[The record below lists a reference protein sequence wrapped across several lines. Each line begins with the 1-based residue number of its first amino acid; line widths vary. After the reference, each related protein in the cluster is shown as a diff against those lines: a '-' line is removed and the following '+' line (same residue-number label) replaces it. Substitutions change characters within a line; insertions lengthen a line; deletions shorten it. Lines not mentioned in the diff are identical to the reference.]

1 MINLRNK
8 KDLQKQKG
16 VTLIEVLAVVI
27 IGVLIIVGA
36 FTLYGNA
43 QNKQSEN
50 ATMTGIMSIQA
61 NARDLFYGQGYGDL
75 DTPTMISAGGIPSSF
90 PVGDDGSGTTVV
102 NHPLGG
108 VITLGPNGD
117 TNSQFD
123 ITVSGI
129 PTATCITMAGRNSGF
144 IEVTVQG
151 DPVESSAQ
159 AANSCVADGESEIV
173 YTSR

>member
-1 MINLRNK
+1 MINLKNK
-8 KDLQKQKG
+8 NSLKNQKG

-61 NARDLFYGQGYGDL
+61 NTRDLFYGQGYGDL
-75 DTPTMISAGGIPSSF
+75 TTATMISAGGIPSSF
-90 PVGDDGSGTTVV
+90 PVADDGTIT
-102 NHPLGG
+102 HPLGG
-108 VITLGPNGD
+108 TVTTEANSD
-117 TNSQFD
+117 TSRFD
-123 ITVSGI
+123 ITVDGI
-129 PTATCITMAGRNSGF
+129 PAATCITMAGRNSGF
-144 IEVTVQG
+144 IEVAVNGTVVTNSAEAAGEGACDG
-151 DPVESSAQ
+151 D
-159 AANSCVADGESEIV
+159 ANSIV

>member
-1 MINLRNK
+1 MINLKNK
-8 KDLQKQKG
+8 NSLQKQKG
-16 VTLIEVLAVVI
+16 VTLIEVLAVII

-43 QNKQSEN
+43 QSKQNEN

-61 NARDLFYGQGYGDL
+61 NARDLFYGQGYGDI
-75 DTPTMISAGGIPSSF
+75 DEATMVSAGGIPSSF
-90 PVGDDGSGTTVV
+90 QIDDETGEI

-108 VITLGPNGD
+108 TVTLGPNDD

-123 ITVSGI
+123 ITVDGI
-129 PTATCITMAGRNSGF
+129 STATCITMAGRNSGF

-151 DPVESSAQ
+151 NPVESSAD
-159 AANSCVADGESEIV
+159 AADSCVADGESEIV

>member
-1 MINLRNK
+1 MINLKNK
-8 KDLQKQKG
+8 NSLQKQKG
-16 VTLIEVLAVVI
+16 VTLIEVLAVII

-75 DTPTMISAGGIPSSF
+75 DTATMVSAGGIPSSF
-90 PVGDDGSGTTVV
+90 PVSDDEGTSVV

-108 VITLGPNGD
+108 EITLAANGD

-123 ITVSGI
+123 ITVTGI

-144 IEVTVQG
+144 IEVSVEGTV
-151 DPVESSAQ
+151 VENSAD
-159 AANSCVADGESEIV
+159 AAGACIADGDSEIV